1 MAGQARTDLRAGQH
15 KRLMAGIPNPRR
27 ALRPQYHG
35 SIVRLL
41 LYGHNDWGTKMLVAA
56 FIFVLSFAGLIQF
69 VGLQWRAGLV
79 RVASVAKAGTEGLLK
94 DREFADLAAF
104 QKLCPDLDGSVS
116 KLRSVRLYHGFL
128 QISSALGAAEWAKG
142 EMKLCAQ
149 YAAAVFI
156 QQVQQNQAV
165 AAEVNSF

>member
-1 MAGQARTDLRAGQH
+1 
-15 KRLMAGIPNPRR
+15 
-27 ALRPQYHG
+27 
-35 SIVRLL
+35 
-41 LYGHNDWGTKMLVAA
+41 MLIAA

-79 RVASVAKAGTEGLLK
+79 RVASTSVAEAGTESPMGLLK

-104 QKLCPDLDGSVS
+104 QKLCPDLGGSAS

-142 EMKLCAQ
+142 EMKICAQ
-149 YAAAVFI
+149 YAAAVLI